1 MNLKS
6 IVAAG
11 AVLLG
16 AAFSFSPIDT
26 AEAKTRVHIGIGV
39 GAPYYYCRDTLI
51 FDDCYDRWPGFYR
64 YQRPRYYYYDRPT
77 VIYRDKA
84 SCREARRALRSYGY
98 RSVSAIDC
106 EGRKY
111 SFRAT
116 RNGKV
121 YRVRVDAYTGRISR
135 TRM

>member
-6 IVAAG
+6 IIAAG

-16 AAFSFSPIDT
+16 AALSFPPIDT

-39 GAPYYYCRDTLI
+39 GAPYYNCRDTV
-51 FDDCYDRWPGFYR
+51 FDDCYDRWPGYYSYR
-64 YQRPRYYYYDRPT
+64 PQRYYYRERPR

-84 SCREARRALRSYGY
+84 SCSEARRALRSYGY
-98 RSVSAIDC
+98 RNVRAMDC
-106 EGRKY
+106 EGRNY
-111 SFRAT
+111 SFRAS

-121 YRVRVDAYTGRISR
+121 YRVKVDAYSGRISR
-135 TRM
+135 TRL